1 MQNSAALLS
10 SPFAGGDRNGGFAVD
25 RLLAPEQA
33 VIAYFARLR
42 PQPSGVESVTL
53 AAAPGRILAEG
64 ATARENHPSHPRS
77 TMDGFALAS
86 DEGTAG
92 RRIVGTIRMGHAP
105 AQRLGAGETMRIPTG
120 GAVPPGADAV
130 VPQEDVAL
138 EGDRIVLRKPPRA
151 GDYIT
156 QPAEDIAVGECV
168 LQVGRRLGGPELG
181 VLATLGYA
189 AVPVFKRPRIAVV
202 STGDELIDPQDTPA
216 PGQIRDSNRYAI
228 GAALTALGAEPV
240 HLPRVADDHD
250 AVRARLREALDA
262 CDALVTTGGSSV
274 GAGDLVPEIVREF
287 GDPGAIVHG
296 LRVKPGKP
304 TLLGAVGRKP
314 VIGLPGNPV
323 SALMILEA
331 VARPLI
337 EALTGER
344 AAGPTRL
351 EAVAGDTFAGRA
363 GWTWFVPVRLRRS
376 GGRLEAFPLELRS
389 AQTSLLARASGFATL
404 GERSAHVALGER
416 IGVTPFSC
424 GGAPIENS

>member
-1 MQNSAALLS
+1 MQDSAALLS
-10 SPFAGGDRNGGFAVD
+10 SPFAGGDRNGGFAVE

-33 VIAYFARLR
+33 VVAYFARFV
-42 PQPSGVESVTL
+42 PQPCGVENVTL

-64 ATARENHPSHPRS
+64 ASAREDHPSHARS
-77 TMDGFALAS
+77 TMDGYAVAS
-86 DEGTAG
+86 DEGANG
-92 RRIVGTIRMGHAP
+92 RRIVGTIRMGQAP
-105 AQRLGAGETMRIPTG
+105 LQPLRAGEAMRIPTG

-130 VPQEDVAL
+130 VPQEDAAL
-138 EGDRIVLRKPPRA
+138 EGDRVVPHEPPRA

-156 QPAEDIAVGECV
+156 RPAEDIARGECV
-168 LQVGRRLGGPELG
+168 LAAGRRLGGPELG

-189 AVPVFKRPRIAVV
+189 EVPVFRRPRIAVV
-202 STGDELIDPQDTPA
+202 STGDELIDPRHTPA

-240 HLPRVADDHD
+240 HLPRVADDRD
-250 AVRARLREALDA
+250 AVRARLREALA
-262 CDALVTTGGSSV
+262 ECDALVTTGGSSV

-287 GDPGAIVHG
+287 GEPGAIVHG

-314 VIGLPGNPV
+314 VIALPGNPV

-331 VARPLI
+331 VARPLVA
-337 EALTGER
+337 ALTGER
-344 AAGPTRL
+344 AAGPVTL
-351 EAVAGDTFAGRA
+351 DAVAGEAFAGRA

-376 GGRLEAFPLELRS
+376 EGRLEAFPLELRS
-389 AQTSLLARASGFATL
+389 AQTSLLARASGYATL
-404 GERSAHVALGER
+404 GEQFRRVAPGER

-424 GGAPIENS
+424 GGAPIANA